1 MRILL
6 VLALIIAALSFI
18 GGIAIMVV
26 LLIDRIN
33 KRDKET
39 FERRKY

>member
-6 VLALIIAALSFI
+6 VLALIIAALSFV

>member
-1 MRILL
+1 MIIFFLSFVGGLAVL
-6 VLALIIAALSFI
+6 VILII
-18 GGIAIMVV
+18 
-26 LLIDRIN
+26 DRVN